1 MDNEYINEQGRRMNL
16 NILMNMMKNEYNRMN
31 EYINEQDEE

>member
-31 EYINEQDEE
+31 EYINEQDE

>member
-31 EYINEQDEE
+31 KYINEQDE